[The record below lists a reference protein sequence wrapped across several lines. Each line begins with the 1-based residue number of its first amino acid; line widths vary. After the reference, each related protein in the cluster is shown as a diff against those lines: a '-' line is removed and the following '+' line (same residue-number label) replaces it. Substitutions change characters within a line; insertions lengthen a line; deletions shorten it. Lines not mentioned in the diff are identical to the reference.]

1 MAALRSVANLRLD
14 LLTNYPHLLA
24 SLAPS
29 LIHAEVAIREIDQ
42 TAYRQVQ
49 A

>member
-1 MAALRSVANLRLD
+1 MAALHSVCALRLD
-14 LLTNYPHLLA
+14 LLVNHPQLLEK
-24 SLAPS
+24 LAPA

-42 TAYRQVQ
+42 TAYRIPQ